1 MENHVMN
8 KFCFVCLVYCMS
20 YGYSEAAVIDFESF
34 TPGTEVTN
42 QLSGLGIEF
51 SSDGIPGATQVT
63 NILDMGGS
71 SVLGPNGPAP
81 YNGGTLFLEF
91 STPVYVVSSDL
102 VNVKI
107 VSIDIQLFDSASNL
121 IDTISGTTSWS
132 YISAV
137 PVSRVQLDGHYFS
150 NGTPNGWAIDNL
162 SFSNVPA
169 VPLPAAVWL
178 LLSGLGVLTVTIG
191 KNRVARNYSA

>member
-1 MENHVMN
+1 MN
-8 KFCFVCLVYCMS
+8 KFCYVCIVYCMAI
-20 YGYSEAAVIDFESF
+20 GCSEAALIDFESF
-34 TPGTEVTN
+34 TPGTEVTS

-71 SVLGPNGPAP
+71 RVLGPNGPAP

-91 STPVYVVSSDL
+91 SAPVYAVSSDL
-102 VNVKI
+102 LNVKI
-107 VSIDIQLFDSASNL
+107 APVDIQLFDSASNL
-121 IDTISGTTSWS
+121 IGTASGTTSWS
-132 YISAV
+132 YASAV

-169 VPLPAAVWL
+169 VPIPAAGWL
-178 LLSGLGVLTVTIG
+178 LLSGLGVLVRMVRR
-191 KNRVARNYSA
+191 NRVAKN